1 MENKCKVLLVPDWK
15 FWVTGMIAKQIAS
28 QESVDAIICSE
39 PVLNEL
45 FSEFGHEFPLDL
57 DVVHFLTPHIA
68 TRQFQN
74 FADRAAC
81 VATVHHVEDENSVE
95 PVEYVDAVCTVCD
108 QWHNHIVDTVS
119 DPAKVVQIKNGL
131 DTRLFRPAPNE
142 STRRRIRTTY
152 EIAEDRFVIGFSAK
166 RTSDTL
172 NRKGLQVV
180 AALMEQS
187 ASRNDPTTW
196 IVRGPG
202 WQPFVD
208 RFRARS
214 VDIRYLPFLPTQ
226 REVAESYQ
234 MMDAFV
240 VAARIEGG
248 PYPLIEAMSS
258 GLACVTTPVGLAM
271 EVVDDGKSGFVVPF
285 DDIEAFYDRLTRI
298 RCLPDLR
305 IRMAAEGRRAIAQK
319 LRWDRSL
326 AKIPALYEIARRNYR
341 LRSEISTES
350 TISVRRDR
358 NNCRQRLNRWIKARE
373 YAAFSEFLESEQCA
387 DSSRYFAN
395 RAIKHAP
402 LDPQILSRCFSRSS
416 FGQYYKSLCR
426 VRSSVIPV

>member
-1 MENKCKVLLVPDWK
+1 MLFKCKVLLVPDWR
-15 FWVTGMIAKQIAS
+15 FWVTGVIANQIAS
-28 QESVDAIICSE
+28 QENIDAIICSE
-39 PVLNEL
+39 PVLNEVL
-45 FSEFGHEFPLDL
+45 AEFGPDFPLDL

-68 TRQFQN
+68 TRQFSK
-74 FADRAAC
+74 FADHAAC
-81 VATVHHVEDENSVE
+81 VATVHHVEDNKSME
-95 PVEYVDAVCTVCD
+95 PLEYVDAVCTVCN
-108 QWHNHIVDTVS
+108 QWHNYIVEAVS
-119 DPAKVVQIKNGL
+119 DPTKVVQVKNGL
-131 DTRLFRPAPNE
+131 DTLLFRPALNE
-142 STRRRIRTTY
+142 STRRRIRWSY
-152 EIAEDRFVIGFSAK
+152 GISEDRFVVGFSAK

-172 NRKGLQVV
+172 NRKGLPVV

-208 RFRARS
+208 QCRARG
-214 VDIRYLPFLPTQ
+214 VDVKYLPFLPTQ
-226 REVAESYQ
+226 RELAESYQ
-234 MMDAFV
+234 VMDAFIV
-240 VAARIEGG
+240 TSRIEGG

-285 DDIEAFYDRLTRI
+285 NDIEAFYDRLTAI
-298 RCLPDLR
+298 RCRPDLR

-326 AKIPALYEIARRNYR
+326 AKIPALYEIARKNYR

-350 TISVRRDR
+350 IISVRRGR
-358 NNCRQRLNRWIKARE
+358 NNCRRRLNRWIRARE

-426 VRSSVIPV
+426 VRSSVMPI